1 MVLEIVKYGD
11 PVLRAKGKRIEQIT
25 EEIRRFA
32 ADLTESM
39 YAAHGLGLAAQ
50 QVGVAL
56 QITVVDVA
64 QVQEERPST
73 MVVDGKEV
81 ALGDWMPL
89 VLINPRLELGAD
101 KIVGNEGCLS
111 FPDIHGEVPRSAR
124 ITVHATR
131 LAGRELT
138 FDATGMLARAVQH
151 EVDHLHGVLY
161 IDRMNSATKVGLG
174 GRLKRLQKEG
184 AADPTRGKP
193 RPAKHQPPAAKAA
206 SASEVAEREG

>member
-11 PVLRAKGKRIEQIT
+11 PVLRAKGKRV
-25 EEIRRFA
+25 EEITGDIHRFA
-32 ADLTESM
+32 ADLTETM

-73 MVVDGKEV
+73 MTVDGQRVE
-81 ALGDWMPL
+81 LNDWMPL
-89 VLINPRLELGAD
+89 VLINPRLDLSVD
-101 KIVGNEGCLS
+101 KVEGNEGCLS
-111 FPDIHGEVPRSAR
+111 FPDIHGEVPRSAQ
-124 ITVHATR
+124 ITVHATT
-131 LAGRELT
+131 LDGRELT
-138 FDATGMLARAVQH
+138 FEATGMLARAVQH

-184 AADPTRGKP
+184 AANPTQGKP
-193 RPAKHQPPAAKAA
+193 RPAKPQPAAKAA
-206 SASEVAEREG
+206 SASEVAEMEG

>member
-11 PVLRAKGKRIEQIT
+11 PVLRAKGKRIEEIT
-25 EEIRRFA
+25 EEIRHFA
-32 ADLTESM
+32 ADMIESM

-56 QITVVDVA
+56 QITVIDVA

-73 MVVDGKEV
+73 MVIDGNEA
-81 ALGDWMPL
+81 ALSDWMPL

-101 KIVGNEGCLS
+101 KTVGSEGCLS
-111 FPDIHGEVPRSAR
+111 FPDIHGDVPRSAR
-124 ITVHATR
+124 ITVHAT
-131 LAGRELT
+131 LLDGRELT
-138 FDATGMLARAVQH
+138 FDATGMLSRAVQH

-206 SASEVAEREG
+206 SASEVAEKEG

>member
-11 PVLRAKGKRIEQIT
+11 PILRAKGKRIETIN
-25 EEIRRFA
+25 EEIHRFA

-64 QVQEERPST
+64 QVQEERPSA
-73 MVVDGKEV
+73 MVIDGKEV

-89 VLINPRLELGAD
+89 VLINPRLELGAA
-101 KIVGNEGCLS
+101 KTVGNEGCLS

-124 ITVHATR
+124 ITVHAT
-131 LAGRELT
+131 LLDGRELT
-138 FDATGMLARAVQH
+138 FEATGMLARAVQH

-161 IDRMNSATKVGLG
+161 IDRMNSATKAGLG

-206 SASEVAEREG
+206 SASEVAEMEG